1 MLRTNVTHSWLWIWL
16 KLYLK
21 KNTFPAGK
29 TAGNLAMTLWR
40 SIQQN
45 NFLSSLWELRHFVIN
60 ITDCHNSHKQFQIFY
75 QGLKDFSVY
84 NFMDVIIVM
93 QFYYVIVNNGQFFAL
108 SPLLVNQIDTY
119 TDSQGT
125 PTQLL

>member
-1 MLRTNVTHSWLWIWL
+1 
-16 KLYLK
+16 
-21 KNTFPAGK
+21 
-29 TAGNLAMTLWR
+29 
-40 SIQQN
+40 
-45 NFLSSLWELRHFVIN
+45 
-60 ITDCHNSHKQFQIFY
+60 
-75 QGLKDFSVY
+75 
-84 NFMDVIIVM
+84 MDVIIVM